1 MPTPLARYQ
10 RDLQRP
16 DFVSDEAQKRAVQ
29 HTQQLYE
36 ALIHANTP
44 PTDSLLSVLRAKL
57 SKRKKEPVKG
67 LYFWG
72 GVGRGKTYL
81 IDNFYDCLPFS
92 EKMRI
97 HFHRFMRQV
106 HEDLQKFKALQNPLT
121 HVARHL
127 AQQTQVLCLD
137 EFHVADIT
145 DAMLLTGLLKALFD
159 NGVTLVSTSNV
170 APDLLYKGGLQRD
183 RFLPA
188 IALLKQYTQVLN
200 VDGGVDYRL
209 RTLEQAEIYHYP
221 LDAQADINMLN
232 SFMAL
237 SPEEGFNN
245 QALEINGRSIQ
256 TKRCADG
263 IVWFDFEVLC
273 NVPRAVSDYIEIA
286 QCFNT
291 VFLSNIPVLDV
302 YKDDH
307 ALRLIN
313 LVDEFYDRNV
323 KLIVSAATSVDKL
336 YTGQRQAFQFQRT
349 ISRLLEMQSHD
360 YLQRPHLP

>member
-10 RDLQRP
+10 RDLKRP
-16 DFVSDEAQKRAVQ
+16 DFVSDEAQKQAV
-29 HTQQLYE
+29 HCTQQLYE
-36 ALIHANTP
+36 ALIHAQTP
-44 PTDSLLSVLRAKL
+44 PVDSLLGTLRAKL
-57 SKRKKEPVKG
+57 RQRKKEPIRG

-81 IDNFYDCLPFS
+81 IDNFYECLPFQ
-92 EKMRI
+92 EKKRI

-106 HEDLQKFKALQNPLT
+106 HEDLQQFKSMQNPLT
-121 HVARHL
+121 HVARQL
-127 AQQTQVLCLD
+127 AEQIRILCLD

-145 DAMLLTGLLKALFD
+145 DAMLLAGLLKALFD
-159 NGVTLVSTSNV
+159 QGVTLVSTSNV
-170 APDLLYKGGLQRD
+170 APDNLYKGGLQRE

-209 RTLEQAEIYHYP
+209 RALEKAEIYHYP
-221 LDAQADINMLN
+221 LDAQADINLEN
-232 SFMAL
+232 SFSAIA
-237 SPEEGFNN
+237 PEAGEHCLP
-245 QALEINGRSIQ
+245 LEINGRMIQ
-256 TKRCADG
+256 TIRCADG
-263 IVWFDFEVLC
+263 VIWFDFEVLC
-273 NVPRAVSDYIEIA
+273 NIPRAVSDYIEIA

-291 VFLSNIPVLDV
+291 VFLSNIPLLDEF
-302 YKDDH
+302 KEDH

-323 KLIVSAATSVDKL
+323 KLIVSAATPPEKL
-336 YTGQRQAFQFQRT
+336 YIGKKQAFQFQRT
-349 ISRLLEMQSHD
+349 ISRLLEMQSHE